1 MALRELALRRTDD
14 RVDDDVQ
21 ADRSASSIEQVWKT
35 EGAMLCCVGPQS
47 GAERVARSAAQ
58 LARQLALT
66 WHAMYV
72 ETPALQRLNHQRREA
87 ILQTVKLGE
96 ELGAST
102 AVLSAQSVAQALV
115 EHAGVVE
122 LAGSLT
128 RPGQPRVAV
137 EAMNPFKMAST
148 KKGAKATKR

>member
-1 MALRELALRRTDD
+1 MALRELALRRSDD
-14 RVDDDVQ
+14 RVEDDVQ
-21 ADRSASSIEQVWKT
+21 GDCSASSIEQVWKT

-47 GAERVARSAAQ
+47 GAERV
-58 LARQLALT
+58 ARQLALT

-148 KKGAKATKR
+148 TKAAKATKR

>member
-1 MALRELALRRTDD
+1 MALRELALRRSDD
-14 RVDDDVQ
+14 RVEDDVQ
-21 ADRSASSIEQVWKT
+21 GDCSASSIEQVWKT

-47 GAERVARSAAQ
+47 GAERV
-58 LARQLALT
+58 ARQLALT

>member
-1 MALRELALRRTDD
+1 MALRELALRRSDD
-14 RVDDDVQ
+14 RVEDDVQ
-21 ADRSASSIEQVWKT
+21 GDCSASSIEQVWKT

-47 GAERVARSAAQ
+47 GAERV
-58 LARQLALT
+58 ARQLALT

-102 AVLSAQSVAQALV
+102 LCFRHRASRRHWSSTPGWSNWRARLR
-115 EHAGVVE
+115 GP
-122 LAGSLT
+122 GSPGLRS
-128 RPGQPRVAV
+128 RP
-137 EAMNPFKMAST
+137 
-148 KKGAKATKR
+148 